1 MIICE
6 KCGTKNIFD
15 GATVCKKCLA
25 PLHKDKKPERQDLP
39 LEQST
44 THSHSYKEN
53 RVKETSD
60 LTGEA
65 KKSDISEKKTA
76 SDDDT
81 EFEIKEVESGSGS
94 ESMFLNSDGSSEE
107 SGLIRESSTDSE
119 PDLITPEPIE
129 KELTLYRDDEL
140 QVVMEETENGPA
152 ITLTDMSDN
161 QTPPD
166 LKPLVPTG
174 ESEKDEIP
182 PELSEEELQM
192 DKSEETNVTQKIII
206 NPIVE
211 KKPLADEYEKK
222 PGGQELSKESPSP
235 QGQRPDRRPSEEM
248 PQPVSKTPEDN
259 QANIEST
266 AQDIEK
272 KLTDKLPEPQTPPS
286 ISEPLA
292 KQRGIA
298 YVSGNTIKLTGGVK
312 ASVGDEITIGDKV
325 IELKEKPP
333 NKIPLYAGIGGG
345 ILFLFLL
352 LIIFSSGKAPSKGQ
366 IVGILKNPE
375 SGELIVGATVKI
387 KELGKSTR
395 TNNAGFFIFDLIP
408 PDIYTVEAQV
418 PYPLEDE
425 KSGLLSE
432 RISVIK
438 NRTSAVSFSIPVYG
452 IPVTDEFE
460 SREYSQP
467 EMLQEIQ
474 TPPKAKY
481 GFLKLKLSPS
491 KAKAYLDGK
500 YIGKGSQTFK
510 VPAGKHK
517 VTVKH
522 NGYKNLTK
530 KVNIKDDQMLSD
542 SFKLTKERVARKAP
556 EKTDEEL
563 ATELE
568 ETGQYSQALTIY
580 NKVLEKE
587 DENIEALMG
596 SARCYYAKGDKDNAL
611 SAYLKAA
618 RIAGDRKDKPTQ
630 LGALSGVLEINP
642 NYLTAR
648 YTRGSIYLNQGEY
661 YRAAKDFSKVIEIDP
676 RHLNAHYKLGEAY
689 FKSKNYPAAIQT
701 YQQTQNL
708 NFADTKPYA
717 YMAEAYLAMGDTKNA
732 KKYYKKFE
740 KNADL
745 ATKNRFESDPEWQK
759 VKQVLEK

>member
-6 KCGTKNIFD
+6 KCGTKNVFN

-25 PLHKDKKPERQDLP
+25 PLHKDKKLEHQDSSS
-39 LEQST
+39 EQSSS
-44 THSHSYKEN
+44 HSHFYKEN
-53 RVKETSD
+53 IVKETSD
-60 LTGEA
+60 FAGEA
-65 KKSDISEKKTA
+65 KISDKSDKKTTI
-76 SDDDT
+76 DEDT
-81 EFEIKEVESGSGS
+81 DFEINEVESDSGSGPMLFS
-94 ESMFLNSDGSSEE
+94 SDGSPEE
-107 SGLIRESSTDSE
+107 SGLIRESSADSKD
-119 PDLITPEPIE
+119 DLITPEPIE

-140 QVVMEETENGPA
+140 QVVMEETEDGPA
-152 ITLTDMSDN
+152 ITLTDISES
-161 QTPPD
+161 QTPSE

-174 ESEKDEIP
+174 ESEKDETP
-182 PELSEEELQM
+182 PELSKEELQM
-192 DKSEETNVTQKIII
+192 DKSEETNITQKIII

-211 KKPLADEYEKK
+211 KKLLSDEHETKSME
-222 PGGQELSKESPSP
+222 QELSKELSFYKDR
-235 QGQRPDRRPSEEM
+235 GPDRRPSEEM
-248 PQPVSKTPEDN
+248 PQSVSKTPEDD
-259 QANIEST
+259 QIDIDSLP
-266 AQDIEK
+266 QDRQK
-272 KLTDKLPEPQTPPS
+272 NLTDKLPEPQTIPG

-292 KQRGIA
+292 KQRGVA
-298 YVSGNTIKLTGGVK
+298 YISGNTIKLTGGVK
-312 ASVGDEITIGDKV
+312 ASAGDEITIGDKLV
-325 IELKEKPP
+325 ELKEKPP
-333 NKIPLYAGIGGG
+333 DKVRLYAGIGGG

-352 LIIFSSGKAPSKGQ
+352 LIICSSGKTPNKGQ
-366 IVGILKNPE
+366 IVGILKNQE

-418 PYPLEDE
+418 PSPFEDE
-425 KSGLLSE
+425 KYGLLSE

-438 NRTSAVSFSIPVYG
+438 NHTSTVSFSIPEYG
-452 IPVTDEFE
+452 IPVSDEFE
-460 SREYSQP
+460 LREYSQP
-467 EMLQEIQ
+467 ETMQEIQ
-474 TPPKAKY
+474 APQETKY

-491 KAKAYLDGK
+491 KAQVYLDGE

-510 VPAGKHK
+510 IPVGKHK

-522 NGYKNLTK
+522 NGYKNLAK
-530 KVNIKDDQMLSD
+530 NVNIKDNQISSD
-542 SFKLTKERVARKAP
+542 SFKLAEEKVARKVL

-568 ETGQYSQALTIY
+568 EAGQYSQALTIY
-580 NKVLEKE
+580 NKVLEKD

-596 SARCYYAKGDKDNAL
+596 TARCYYAKGDKDNAL

-618 RIAGDRKDKPTQ
+618 KIAGDRNDKPTQ

-648 YTRGSIYLNQGEY
+648 YTRGSIYFNQGEY
-661 YRAAKDFSKVIEIDP
+661 YRAAQDFSKVIEIDS

-689 FKSKNYPAAIQT
+689 FKSQNYPAAIQT

-708 NFADTKPYA
+708 NFADAKPFA

-732 KKYYKKFE
+732 KKYYKEFE

-745 ATKNRFESDPEWQK
+745 VTKNRFESDPEWQK
-759 VKQVLEK
+759 VKQALEK